1 MDIYGLTIFELII
14 EIVIFLVLTL
24 IAKFLF
30 KKMKNSSNR
39 YLNPTEFLPE
49 DEVHTLRQVFY
60 LVLMSCFLITI
71 FYSLTFSESDV
82 FYLAISDIFIS
93 LVAVMLLDES
103 LFKNKIL
110 WLLIVPYG
118 SLSYVLFG
126 STLIGW
132 LDLIHIPALVYL
144 IKLAYDKFIEYTRSN
159 SLGITILLLFSIIFI
174 SFLVTQVVE
183 NKNPLDSLVMVSNA
197 FTSNGYAVLGSSIP
211 GKINSIFLVWGG
223 YIISGAGTATLTAA
237 ILLRH
242 FNARIRK
249 LEKVIEDRGED

>member
-82 FYLAISDIFIS
+82 FYLAIFDIFIS

-118 SLSYVLFG
+118 SLSFKAPELILNKNYDFKVDIWALGISLYYIIYKTLPFEGG
-126 STLIGW
+126 SR
-132 LDLIHIPALVYL
+132 DE
-144 IKLAYDKFIEYTRSN
+144 IKKGIVNNPVIFYENDILSN
-159 SLGITILLLFSIIFI
+159 SSYYNGLITDNIDKDSKEFQSSIIYSILKDCLVKNPKERFSIDELYNKYYEII
-174 SFLVTQVVE
+174 KNLV
-183 NKNPLDSLVMVSNA
+183 
-197 FTSNGYAVLGSSIP
+197 
-211 GKINSIFLVWGG
+211 
-223 YIISGAGTATLTAA
+223 
-237 ILLRH
+237 
-242 FNARIRK
+242 
-249 LEKVIEDRGED
+249 